1 MLFFCVSNKLKLY
14 LLHIS
19 NALVPIQYHQDKTDK
34 TGGEHPCEIPIHWDY
49 SSTFL
54 PVKSETEV

>member
-1 MLFFCVSNKLKLY
+1 M
-14 LLHIS
+14 HIS